1 MRTSQNFGIYF
12 ILLLVIQIIL
22 SNYFQL
28 SPYFVVSILPAIIF
42 CIPLTVSTIT
52 CMIIAFAASLSVD
65 FLSEGLLGINAAACL
80 PIAWMRIPIIRLFL
94 GEDLIV
100 RKDSFNFKKNGTVKI
115 LMCILFIQT
124 IFLLIYIL
132 LDGAGTRPL
141 WFNLTRF
148 GISLVINTILSMIVT
163 GILTP
168 DDRI

>member
-52 CMIIAFAASLSVD
+52 CMIIAFSASLSVD
-65 FLSEGLLGINAAACL
+65 FRAEGLLGINAAACL

-168 DDRI
+168 DDRM

>member
-28 SPYFVVSILPAIIF
+28 SPYFVVSILPA
-42 CIPLTVSTIT
+42 IT

-168 DDRI
+168 DDRM